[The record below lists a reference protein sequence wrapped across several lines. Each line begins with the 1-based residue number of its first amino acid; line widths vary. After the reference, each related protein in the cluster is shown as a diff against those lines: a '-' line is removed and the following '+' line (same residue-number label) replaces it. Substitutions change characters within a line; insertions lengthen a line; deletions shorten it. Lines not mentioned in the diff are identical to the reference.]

1 MENYLDKAQVL
12 VDFIKSKLTELE
24 ALGSVDVVPVHG
36 GADAPCRGNNDRPD
50 NSDSPDDN
58 SNVPND
64 SNVDRMLENSVK
76 PATLVQ
82 YSHAWDKWADFA
94 SYYDLEVM
102 PPEVRGLEIFLADLA
117 ELTGS
122 LGVTSMNAAVVTH
135 FCALEGFDSLF
146 AFPRFGKIMR
156 GIKAS
161 YGKEAKPKRPFTT
174 DDIVKFMRK
183 ARSGSLKDWR
193 AALPLA
199 LCFQ

>member
-1 MENYLDKAQVL
+1 MENYLDEAQVL

-36 GADAPCRGNNDRPD
+36 GADAPCRGDNDGPD
-50 NSDSPDDN
+50 DSDSPDDD

-76 PATLVQ
+76 LATLVK
-82 YSHAWDKWADFA
+82 YSRAWDK

-122 LGVTSMNAAVVTH
+122 SGVTSMTAFAVTH
-135 FCALEGFDSLF
+135 FCALEGFDSPF

-161 YGKEAKPKRPFTT
+161 YGKAAKPKRPFTT